1 MVYIN
6 LITSL
11 ALVTLSAEFLV
22 SSSKKIADHFRVSS
36 RTFGMIIVGPATS
49 LPEIAVS
56 IEALSQGYPD
66 IVMGNAL
73 GSTIANI
80 GLVLAISLYFIKIQ
94 PSDQKEIYRQLLD
107 VVVIGAVLC
116 YGVIRWYT
124 STALCIFYL
133 WRLFSSRQQTQTQT
147 EPHESSSPIHW
158 YMLLLAIS
166 ILTLFYAS
174 DLLITSCKTLGE
186 IWHISDLVI
195 GLSIV
200 AIGTSLP
207 ELATGLSCI
216 RQNNHDL
223 AIGNIFGS
231 NTICLLVITSMAG
244 FQGSYQVLPINLYR
258 DIPIILLLN
267 GLVFLL
273 SKNQKH
279 LTQLVIPIIML
290 STFVGYQVSLF
301 V

>member
-1 MVYIN
+1 
-6 LITSL
+6 
-11 ALVTLSAEFLV
+11 
-22 SSSKKIADHFRVSS
+22 
-36 RTFGMIIVGPATS
+36 
-49 LPEIAVS
+49 
-56 IEALSQGYPD
+56 
-66 IVMGNAL
+66 
-73 GSTIANI
+73 
-80 GLVLAISLYFIKIQ
+80 
-94 PSDQKEIYRQLLD
+94 
-107 VVVIGAVLC
+107 
-116 YGVIRWYT
+116 
-124 STALCIFYL
+124 
-133 WRLFSSRQQTQTQT
+133 
-147 EPHESSSPIHW
+147 
-158 YMLLLAIS
+158 MLLLAIS